1 MKIYV
6 FDSFIL
12 LKNLISH
19 KKPNPIF
26 VVFKFDNFK
35 WEILW
40 KIVNILECSFHNI
53 LLVLETS
60 LTAVFYIIHIFMNRE
75 WMSNFENLFH
85 AYNFFIFSKESV
97 NRILQT
103 HLTYALFRYLHW
115 CMIFRILLLLF
126 RLLVIQTIR
135 IMALYGIKS

>member
-6 FDSFIL
+6 FDSFIS

-60 LTAVFYIIHIFMNRE
+60 LTAVFYIIHIYSWIGNEWVISRIYFMLTIFLYFQRNRWTE
-75 WMSNFENLFH
+75 
-85 AYNFFIFSKESV
+85 FSKPTSLTHCSV
-97 NRILQT
+97 I
-103 HLTYALFRYLHW
+103 YIDVWYFGFY
-115 CMIFRILLLLF
+115 CFF
-126 RLLVIQTIR
+126 
-135 IMALYGIKS
+135 SDC